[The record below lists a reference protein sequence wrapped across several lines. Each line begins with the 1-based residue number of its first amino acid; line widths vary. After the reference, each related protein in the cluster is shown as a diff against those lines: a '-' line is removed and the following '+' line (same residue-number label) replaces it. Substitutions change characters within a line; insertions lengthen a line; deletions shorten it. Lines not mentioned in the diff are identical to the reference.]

1 MKLIAHKRTQ
11 RLSYYLISEII
22 IIYSNVKIQKGRK
35 LQVVSELIIRHLTME
50 SYWPVDRA
58 RDQRPLLGRLLL
70 VPNQQIIQV
79 NNKSKQDEVFKAP

>member
-1 MKLIAHKRTQ
+1 MICW
-11 RLSYYLISEII
+11 EII

-50 SYWPVDRA
+50 SYWPVDRP

-79 NNKSKQDEVFKAP
+79 NNTSTQDEVFKAPSVLKSVCSDF